1 MPELAIRRKYLDTS
15 DINCTVMI
23 ALCFLVTST
32 GWLSWEYHLLDQITA
47 GATDVCTMV
56 IGYLLQAAGIAVY
69 EMILHRKPTLSGIL
83 LPASLIIHMILMV
96 PAVLSPV
103 AGLTI
108 LSGLMMNLVCGMIA
122 GCYLR
127 DLTGKA
133 SANRKA
139 AVFGVSYA
147 VAILTSWLLSMIGG
161 GKIYYSNYVLLICFV
176 LTIVAIVADRRIT
189 VQNTGAGDESSS
201 RLDQRNPVKMVFL
214 LEACLLVL
222 LFSIV
227 NSSGFAFPAADLGQ
241 IVNVEFSRLV
251 YAAGLLIA
259 GFVTDRNRKHGAIC
273 ALTALIIPFI
283 IFSLRGEPIPSAIFW
298 VLSYF
303 TFGFYSVYRVILFS
317 DIAAERNL
325 MYLSGAGLLAGRIG
339 DALGEGICLLL
350 ADHAAIRVGLTAILF
365 AASVALFFKLYQVL
379 YIPEAVHQQSEKER
393 FAQFAAV
400 HDLSLREQDM
410 LHLILDKKTNSEIA
424 DHLCISENTV
434 KFHVR
439 NLLQKT
445 GCKNRK
451 ELLTIFETYRE

>member
-1 MPELAIRRKYLDTS
+1 MPEIAIRRRFADSS
-15 DINCTVMI
+15 DINCAVVI

-32 GWLSWEYHLLDQITA
+32 GWLSWEYHLLDQISV
-47 GATDVCTMV
+47 GATDICTMV

-69 EMILHRKPTLSGIL
+69 EMVLHRRPDLSGIL
-83 LPASLIIHMILMV
+83 LPAALVLHMALMV
-96 PAVLSPV
+96 PAVLSPA

-108 LSGLMMNLVCGMIA
+108 LSGFLMNLVCGMIA
-122 GCYLR
+122 GHYLR
-127 DLTGKA
+127 VLTGNVA
-133 SANRKA
+133 ANRKA
-139 AVFGVSYA
+139 SVFGVSYA
-147 VAILTSWLLSMIGG
+147 AAITASWLLSLIGG
-161 GKIYYSNYVLLICFV
+161 GKIYYSSFVLLICLV
-176 LTIVAIVADRRIT
+176 LTAGAIMADRRT
-189 VQNTGAGDESSS
+189 AAQNTNAADGNDA
-201 RLDQRNPVKMVFL
+201 RLDQRNPVKMAFL
-214 LEACLLVL
+214 LQSGLLVL

>member
-56 IGYLLQAAGIAVY
+56 IGYLLQAA
-69 EMILHRKPTLSGIL
+69 LSGIL

-259 GFVTDRNRKHGAIC
+259 GFVTDRNRKHGNGYLNS
-273 ALTALIIPFI
+273 ALTIWYERYLNWLAEGGDPD
-283 IFSLRGEPIPSAIFW
+283 SLEDPGNVNA
-298 VLSYF
+298 
-303 TFGFYSVYRVILFS
+303 
-317 DIAAERNL
+317 
-325 MYLSGAGLLAGRIG
+325 
-339 DALGEGICLLL
+339 L
-350 ADHAAIRVGLTAILF
+350 ADDT
-365 AASVALFFKLYQVL
+365 SNDT
-379 YIPEAVHQQSEKER
+379 P
-393 FAQFAAV
+393 
-400 HDLSLREQDM
+400 SLEM
-410 LHLILDKKTNSEIA
+410 
-424 DHLCISENTV
+424 
-434 KFHVR
+434 
-439 NLLQKT
+439 
-445 GCKNRK
+445 
-451 ELLTIFETYRE
+451 

>member
-1 MPELAIRRKYLDTS
+1 MPEIAIRRRFADSS
-15 DINCTVMI
+15 DINCAVVI

-32 GWLSWEYHLLDQITA
+32 GWLSWEYHLLDQIFV
-47 GATDVCTMV
+47 GATDICTMV

-69 EMILHRKPTLSGIL
+69 EMVLHRRPDLSGIL
-83 LPASLIIHMILMV
+83 LPAALVLHMALMV
-96 PAVLSPV
+96 PAVLSPA

-108 LSGLMMNLVCGMIA
+108 LSGFLMNLVCGMIA
-122 GCYLR
+122 GHYLR
-127 DLTGKA
+127 VLTGNVA
-133 SANRKA
+133 ANRKA
-139 AVFGVSYA
+139 SVFGVSYA
-147 VAILTSWLLSMIGG
+147 AAITASWLLSLIGG
-161 GKIYYSNYVLLICFV
+161 GKIYYSSFVLLICLV
-176 LTIVAIVADRRIT
+176 LTAGAIMADRRT
-189 VQNTGAGDESSS
+189 AAQNTNAADGNDA
-201 RLDQRNPVKMVFL
+201 RLDQRNPVKMAFL
-214 LEACLLVL
+214 LQSGLLVL

>member
-1 MPELAIRRKYLDTS
+1 MPEIAIRRRFADSS
-15 DINCTVMI
+15 DINCAVLI

-32 GWLSWEYHLLDQITA
+32 GWLSWEYHLLNQITA

-56 IGYLLQAAGIAVY
+56 IGYLLQALGIAVY
-69 EMILHRKPTLSGIL
+69 EMILHRRPDLSGIL
-83 LPASLIIHMILMV
+83 LPASLVLHMALMV
-96 PAVLSPV
+96 PAVLSPA

-122 GCYLR
+122 GHYLR
-127 DLTGKA
+127 ALTQNAA
-133 SANRKA
+133 SDRKA
-139 AVFGVSYA
+139 TVFGVSYA
-147 VAILTSWLLSMIGG
+147 AAILASWLLSLVGG
-161 GKIYYSNYVLLICFV
+161 GKIYYSSMVLLICLV
-176 LTIVAIVADRRIT
+176 LTIAAIMAERTIAG
-189 VQNTGAGDESSS
+189 QNTDAGEENDA
-201 RLDQRNPVKMVFL
+201 RLDQRNPVKMAFL
-214 LEACLLVL
+214 LQAGLLVF

-227 NSSGFAFPAADLGQ
+227 NSGGFAFPAADLGQ

-259 GFVTDRNRKHGAIC
+259 GFVTDRNRKYGAIC

-283 IFSLRGEPIPSAIFW
+283 IFSLRGEPIPSVLFW

-325 MYLSGAGLLAGRIG
+325 MYLSGAGLLAGRAG
-339 DALGEGICLLL
+339 DALGEGLCLLL
-350 ADHAAIRVGLTAILF
+350 ADHAAIQVGLTAALF

-451 ELLTIFETYRE
+451 ELLTIFETYRG

>member
-1 MPELAIRRKYLDTS
+1 LS
-15 DINCTVMI
+15 
-23 ALCFLVTST
+23 LV
-32 GWLSWEYHLLDQITA
+32 
-47 GATDVCTMV
+47 
-56 IGYLLQAAGIAVY
+56 
-69 EMILHRKPTLSGIL
+69 
-83 LPASLIIHMILMV
+83 
-96 PAVLSPV
+96 
-103 AGLTI
+103 
-108 LSGLMMNLVCGMIA
+108 
-122 GCYLR
+122 
-127 DLTGKA
+127 
-133 SANRKA
+133 
-139 AVFGVSYA
+139 
-147 VAILTSWLLSMIGG
+147 GG
-161 GKIYYSNYVLLICFV
+161 GKIYYSSLVLLICLVF
-176 LTIVAIVADRRIT
+176 TIAAIMADRTIAAKNAEAE
-189 VQNTGAGDESSS
+189 VGNDA
-201 RLDQRNPVKMVFL
+201 RLDQRNPVKMAFL
-214 LEACLLVL
+214 LQAGLLVL

-259 GFVTDRNRKHGAIC
+259 GFVTDQNRKHGAIC

>member
-1 MPELAIRRKYLDTS
+1 MPEIAIRRRFADSS
-15 DINCTVMI
+15 DINCAVVI

-32 GWLSWEYHLLDQITA
+32 GWLSWEYHLLDQISV
-47 GATDVCTMV
+47 GATDICTMV

-69 EMILHRKPTLSGIL
+69 EMVLHRRPDLSGIL
-83 LPASLIIHMILMV
+83 LPAALVLHMALMV
-96 PAVLSPV
+96 PAVLSPA

-108 LSGLMMNLVCGMIA
+108 LSGFLMNLVCGMIA
-122 GCYLR
+122 GHYLR
-127 DLTGKA
+127 VLTGNVA
-133 SANRKA
+133 ANRKA
-139 AVFGVSYA
+139 SVFGVSYA
-147 VAILTSWLLSMIGG
+147 AAITASWLLSLIGG
-161 GKIYYSNYVLLICFV
+161 GKIYYSSFVLLICLV
-176 LTIVAIVADRRIT
+176 LTAGAIMADRKT
-189 VQNTGAGDESSS
+189 AAQNTNAADGNDA
-201 RLDQRNPVKMVFL
+201 RLDQRNPVKMAFL
-214 LEACLLVL
+214 LQSGLLVL

>member
-1 MPELAIRRKYLDTS
+1 MPEIAIRRRFADSS
-15 DINCTVMI
+15 DINCAVVI

-32 GWLSWEYHLLDQITA
+32 GWLSWEYHLLDQISV
-47 GATDVCTMV
+47 GATDICTMV

-69 EMILHRKPTLSGIL
+69 EMVLHGRPDLSGIL
-83 LPASLIIHMILMV
+83 LPAALVLHMALMV
-96 PAVLSPV
+96 PAVLSPA

-108 LSGLMMNLVCGMIA
+108 LSGFLMNLVCGMIA
-122 GCYLR
+122 GHYLR
-127 DLTGKA
+127 VLTGNVA
-133 SANRKA
+133 ANRKA
-139 AVFGVSYA
+139 SVFGVSYA
-147 VAILTSWLLSMIGG
+147 AAITASWLLSLIGG
-161 GKIYYSNYVLLICFV
+161 GKIYYSSFVLLICLV
-176 LTIVAIVADRRIT
+176 LTAGAIMADRRT
-189 VQNTGAGDESSS
+189 AAQNTNAADGNDA
-201 RLDQRNPVKMVFL
+201 RLDQRNPVKMAFL
-214 LEACLLVL
+214 LQSGLLVL

>member
-1 MPELAIRRKYLDTS
+1 MPEIAIRRRFADSS
-15 DINCTVMI
+15 DINCAVVI

-32 GWLSWEYHLLDQITA
+32 GWLSWEYHLLDQISV
-47 GATDVCTMV
+47 GATDICTMV

-69 EMILHRKPTLSGIL
+69 EMVLHRRPDLSGIL
-83 LPASLIIHMILMV
+83 LPAALVLHMALMV
-96 PAVLSPV
+96 PAVLSPA

-108 LSGLMMNLVCGMIA
+108 LSGFLMNLVCGMIA
-122 GCYLR
+122 GHYLR
-127 DLTGKA
+127 VLTGNVA
-133 SANRKA
+133 ANRKA
-139 AVFGVSYA
+139 SVFGVSYA
-147 VAILTSWLLSMIGG
+147 AAITASWLLSLIGG
-161 GKIYYSNYVLLICFV
+161 GKIYYSSFVLLICLV
-176 LTIVAIVADRRIT
+176 LTAGAIMADRRT
-189 VQNTGAGDESSS
+189 AAQNTNAADGNDA
-201 RLDQRNPVKMVFL
+201 RLDQRNPVKMAFL
-214 LEACLLVL
+214 LQSGLLVL

-350 ADHAAIRVGLTAILF
+350 ADHAAIWVGLTAILF

>member
-69 EMILHRKPTLSGIL
+69 EMILHRKPALSGIL

-189 VQNTGAGDESSS
+189 VQNTG
-201 RLDQRNPVKMVFL
+201 RWFFYLRPVSWYF
-214 LEACLLVL
+214 C
-222 LFSIV
+222 
-227 NSSGFAFPAADLGQ
+227 
-241 IVNVEFSRLV
+241 
-251 YAAGLLIA
+251 
-259 GFVTDRNRKHGAIC
+259 
-273 ALTALIIPFI
+273 
-283 IFSLRGEPIPSAIFW
+283 SA
-298 VLSYF
+298 
-303 TFGFYSVYRVILFS
+303 
-317 DIAAERNL
+317 
-325 MYLSGAGLLAGRIG
+325 
-339 DALGEGICLLL
+339 
-350 ADHAAIRVGLTAILF
+350 
-365 AASVALFFKLYQVL
+365 
-379 YIPEAVHQQSEKER
+379 
-393 FAQFAAV
+393 
-400 HDLSLREQDM
+400 
-410 LHLILDKKTNSEIA
+410 
-424 DHLCISENTV
+424 
-434 KFHVR
+434 
-439 NLLQKT
+439 
-445 GCKNRK
+445 
-451 ELLTIFETYRE
+451 